1 MRGTGAVAR
10 PHWPSVPQP
19 LLGAG
24 ALLLA
29 VLAATVLVRPGPGD
43 GFDARRDGP
52 ALVSVDLRFEDLPDG
67 SVAVRRAEDGAEV
80 AVFAPG
86 TEGFM
91 RATLR
96 GLARERKRG
105 GLGPET
111 PFRLSTWADG
121 GLRLEDP
128 ATGRALDMRAFGQ
141 TQAEAFARFVS
152 SAAAKEDRR

>member
-1 MRGTGAVAR
+1 
-10 PHWPSVPQP
+10 
-19 LLGAG
+19 
-24 ALLLA
+24 
-29 VLAATVLVRPGPGD
+29 
-43 GFDARRDGP
+43 
-52 ALVSVDLRFEDLPDG
+52 
-67 SVAVRRAEDGAEV
+67 
-80 AVFAPG
+80 
-86 TEGFM
+86 M